1 VGVSEVV
8 HLGDI
13 RDKAAYNNKYI
24 YVSIMNGLDDDNANN
39 QNEEHYELQ
48 SAQDSARSADLL
60 QGLDSNN
67 KQKKTNI
74 LAAKNSR
81 ELSLKV
87 QDLWGRLKTKNDL
100 LYLLNVVYGELYGE
114 RSTMLT
120 IGQLNHYAYSAIASK
135 RYTTFQIPKK
145 KKGEYRTI
153 DAPVQKLKYIQRGL
167 NVVLQCAYTPHAAA
181 MGFVPHRSVVDNAK
195 VHTGQRVVY
204 NIDLKDFFPSITSGR
219 VYHRLKGKPFSLNEE
234 LASLITDICC
244 YTNAEGRHVLPQGA
258 PTSPTLTNIICERMD
273 RKLTRL
279 AKAYSLKYTRYAD
292 DITFSGMTNVFQEGG
307 RFCRSLRHII
317 EVEEHFTIN
326 NDKVRLYHQ
335 GMRQEVTGL
344 TVNHRENV
352 SRKYI
357 KQLRTLIHNWEMN
370 GYQKAQEVF
379 IKHYAVTSTCR
390 VKAKGEHHIENII
403 SGKLMYLKM
412 VKGESDITY
421 RRLFSRFLV
430 LINEHTAANME
441 EVKASN
447 SSAMVPSKEGG
458 KHIDAVHDEGKDEV
472 LITIMELEALLNNN
486 I

>member
-1 VGVSEVV
+1 
-8 HLGDI
+8 
-13 RDKAAYNNKYI
+13 
-24 YVSIMNGLDDDNANN
+24 MNGLDDDNANN
-39 QNEEHYELQ
+39 QNGEHYELQ
-48 SAQDSARSADLL
+48 SAQDYAHSADLI
-60 QGLDSNN
+60 QGSASKN

-74 LAAKNSR
+74 LAVNNSR
-81 ELSLKV
+81 ELSLRV
-87 QDLWGRLKTKNDL
+87 QDLWGSLKTKNDL

-120 IGQLNHYAYSAIASK
+120 IGQLNHYAYSAIESK

-195 VHTGQRVVY
+195 IHTGQRVVY
-204 NIDLKDFFPSITSGR
+204 NIDLKDFFPSITAGR
-219 VYHRLKGKPFSLNEE
+219 VYRRLLEKPFSLNEE
-234 LASLITDICC
+234 LASFITDICS
-244 YTNAEGRHVLPQGA
+244 YTNAEGRHILPQGA

-307 RFCRSLRHII
+307 RFCQSLRHII
-317 EVEEHFTIN
+317 EEEEHFTIN
-326 NDKVRLYHQ
+326 NDKIRLCHQ

-370 GYQKAQEVF
+370 GYKKAQEIF
-379 IKHYAVTSTCR
+379 IKHYAETDIKH
-390 VKAKGEHHIENII
+390 VKGKGEHHIENII
-403 SGKLMYLKM
+403 AGKLMYLKM
-412 VKGESDITY
+412 VKGDTDNTY
-421 RRLFSRFLV
+421 RRLFSRFMV
-430 LINEHTAANME
+430 LINELIAAKKE
-441 EVKASN
+441 GVDTSN
-447 SSAMVPSKEGG
+447 SSPVISSKEGN
-458 KHIDAVHDEGKDEV
+458 KYIDAVPIEGRDEI
-472 LITIMELEALLNNN
+472 LSTIMELEELLNNN